1 MHERKWLWS
10 FLCIHVI
17 IIQNTMASHHESFA
31 EKVARGTAST
41 ASVDQE
47 LNRADEN
54 MHTTEG
60 AKKYY
65 KLDKALKRA
74 SPSTSKS
81 IIARVVSGEL
91 NASFLTQ
98 TLPILSAV
106 DPALLKFFSQGDGA
120 TLLALISTAYTQ
132 GRLDL
137 GLLRP
142 LVKSE
147 EARVAMERLNTQ
159 YHSGGMGA
167 VDLSDLTTI
176 FTSLDF
182 GAFIED
188 TKPIVEMLSE
198 IVATRTINQKM
209 IHKHLSALRR
219 VRGSREKARTREEK
233 DAPPLSPTTTE
244 ETAQYEESPDI
255 STDEEKGS

>member
-1 MHERKWLWS
+1 
-10 FLCIHVI
+10 
-17 IIQNTMASHHESFA
+17 MASHHESFA

-81 IIARVVSGEL
+81 IIARVISGEL

-147 EARVAMERLNTQ
+147 NARVAMERLNTQ

-176 FTSLDF
+176 FASLDF

-188 TKPIVEMLSE
+188 TKPIVAMLSE
-198 IVATRTINQKM
+198 IVATRTINQQT

-219 VRGSREKARTREEK
+219 VRGSREKTRTQEETEEK